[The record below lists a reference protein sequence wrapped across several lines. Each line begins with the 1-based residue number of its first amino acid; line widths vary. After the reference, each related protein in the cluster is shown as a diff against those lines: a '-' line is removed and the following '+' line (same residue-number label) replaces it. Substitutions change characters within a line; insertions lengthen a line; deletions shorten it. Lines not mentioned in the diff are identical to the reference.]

1 MRVFSSV
8 SLVDAGVASSTSE
21 AVNVNGIMKQ
31 LGRTELSRSE
41 IQILIDFL
49 LNKQQDTGNVVHS
62 DWSDDPMSKIRK
74 QMEETNRLLSEE
86 QATVLAI
93 QTKLRELRAEYN
105 AERQQAHHRQHAH
118 LEEINT
124 MKAELN
130 QALQDHQLYVER
142 TTSEK
147 QNLNVQLQH
156 LQQKLYQESQKNSQ
170 AQENAQ
176 KLQQLNDANAQL
188 SAELL
193 TKNNLIQDMN
203 NKFIQIH
210 EENNLHQKAINDY
223 EQRFEELLRS
233 RETDTAHL
241 NNEMQRL
248 RTECQRKEEI
258 EKLFTM
264 KKFELEQLEARLT
277 EQSKQSNQ
285 MEDSSKVEIRNLQN
299 ALDSTKTEL
308 QLARN
313 EMADSK
319 MDYSKRADELNAQ
332 LANLKADYDTEKIS
346 NVQKYTTQVW
356 FFLNLFLQNH

>member
-1 MRVFSSV
+1 MQ
-8 SLVDAGVASSTSE
+8 
-21 AVNVNGIMKQ
+21 Q

-49 LNKQQDTGNVVHS
+49 LNKQQDSANIIHS

-74 QMEETNRLLSEE
+74 QMEETKQLLSEE
-86 QATVLAI
+86 QAAVQAI

-105 AERQQAHHRQHAH
+105 AERQQAQHRQNAH

-124 MKAELN
+124 LKTELN
-130 QALQDHQLYVER
+130 QALQDHQLFVER

-147 QNLNVQLQH
+147 QNSTVQLQH
-156 LQQKLYQESQKNSQ
+156 LQQKLYQESQKNAQ
-170 AQENAQ
+170 TQENAQ
-176 KLQQLNDANAQL
+176 KLQQLTDANAQL

-203 NKFIQIH
+203 KKFMQIH
-210 EENNLHQKAINDY
+210 EETNLHKKAINDY
-223 EQRFEELLRS
+223 EQRFEELLRT

-241 NNEMQRL
+241 NNEIQRL

-258 EKLFTM
+258 EKLFAM
-264 KKFELEQLEARLT
+264 KKFELEQLEVRLT

-285 MEDSSKVEIRNLQN
+285 IEDSSKVEIRNLQN

-319 MDYSKRADELNAQ
+319 MDYSKRADELNSQ
-332 LANLKADYDTEKIS
+332 LANLKADYETENIA
-346 NVQKYTTQVW
+346 NVQKYTKQVC
-356 FFLNLFLQNH
+356 FHQSLVLPELPIENSHKKTF